1 MSEQV
6 TEQVPNILPH
16 LQDLQKVWREQD
28 FTFTKDQ
35 KEQYELLLQT
45 RRERVSQFYAED
57 RVFKGPYIPKEKR
70 QEDQNP

>member
-6 TEQVPNILPH
+6 TEQVPNVLHH
-16 LQDLQKVWREQD
+16 LDDLRREWRAQD
-28 FTFTKDQ
+28 FKYTRDQ

-45 RRERVSQFYAED
+45 RRERVRQFYAED

-70 QEDQNP
+70 QEQQNP

>member
-6 TEQVPNILPH
+6 IEQVPNILPY
-16 LQDLQKVWREQD
+16 LQDLQKEWRAQN

-35 KEQYELLLQT
+35 KEQYELLLKT
-45 RRERVSQFYAED
+45 RRERVQQFYAED
-57 RVFKGPYIPKEKR
+57 RVFKGPYIPKDKR

>member
-1 MSEQV
+1 MTEQV

-16 LQDLQKVWREQD
+16 LQELQKVWRQQN
-28 FTFTKDQ
+28 FTFSKDQ

-45 RRERVSQFYAED
+45 RRERVKQFYAED

-70 QEDQNP
+70 QETQNP